1 MSLVNDMLR
10 DLEQRNK
17 KDSVSGPAEPIKAAQ
32 TAEFQPLPNSG
43 NGIKLALGIMVSVGL
58 GLLLW
63 LLMSGQF
70 AQLLPAEKAYQ
81 NEIRAPLKTE
91 VIPPAESKATTS
103 TIAEAANQTATI
115 RSILWS
121 GTEMGGDLVVRLD
134 GEADIQLLG
143 QDTTSVS
150 IAFEDVQLDT
160 ELPNI
165 SGPLIDR
172 IDVFRDNSRT
182 ELMLTT
188 KVNSQFAFRVQHTPT
203 TMILGVLP
211 QETTLLVPPEI
222 EAKPEPV
229 VAQKLQKAPKP
240 LVKTQVTETTA
251 SLPTTIKPAQPIK
264 KTQRAISDQ
273 EANLQARKLIQK
285 GQLNRALDIL
295 QKRIK
300 AEPDKSPA
308 ARGYLATL
316 QLSAGMEQQAKL
328 LLQESLQVHPSDLTL
343 RKLQSRLL
351 LTEGNAARSIILLQ
365 QSLPEVGKDPEY
377 HELLATAH
385 QQQGQYEAAAKVY
398 YSLLQHQNNTPRWW
412 VGMAYSLELDKRYD
426 EALRA
431 YRSAVQIPGI
441 TASLKTYAEQRVKA
455 LSAR

>member
-1 MSLVNDMLR
+1 MS
-10 DLEQRNK
+10 EQF
-17 KDSVSGPAEPIKAAQ
+17 E
-32 TAEFQPLPNSG
+32 
-43 NGIKLALGIMVSVGL
+43 
-58 GLLLW
+58 
-63 LLMSGQF
+63 
-70 AQLLPAEKAYQ
+70 QLLPAEKNHQ
-81 NEIRAPLKTE
+81 NEVSTSEQTE
-91 VIPPAESKATTS
+91 VTPPAEINAPTS
-103 TIAEAANQTATI
+103 TFTEVEKQSAVI

-150 IAFEDVQLDT
+150 IAFEDVQLETD
-160 ELPNI
+160 LPNI

-188 KVNSQFAFRVQHTPT
+188 KVDSQFAFRVQHTPT

-211 QETTLLVPPEI
+211 QESTTQPSAEFKT
-222 EAKPEPV
+222 KPEPV
-229 VAQKLQKAPKP
+229 VEQKPQQPKP

-251 SLPTTIKPAQPIK
+251 SVAAKTKPAEPIK
-264 KTQRAISDQ
+264 KTQRVVSDQ

-285 GQLNRALDIL
+285 GQLDRALEIL

-300 AEPDKSPA
+300 AEPEKSPA

-316 QLSAGMEQQAKL
+316 QLSAGMGRDAKL
-328 LLQESLQVHPSDLTL
+328 LLQESLQIHPDDLAL

-351 LTEGNAARSIILLQ
+351 LTEGNAAQSLVLLQ

-385 QQQGQYEAAAKVY
+385 QQQGQYEAAAKIY

-412 VGMAYSLELDKRYD
+412 VGMAYSLELDKRYG
-426 EALRA
+426 EALMA
-431 YRSAVQIPGI
+431 YRSAVHIPGI

-455 LSAR
+455 LSGR

>member
-17 KDSVSGPAEPIKAAQ
+17 KDSVSGPAEPLKAAQ
-32 TAEFQPLPNSG
+32 TAEFQRQPNSG
-43 NGIKLALGIMVSVGL
+43 NGVKFTLGLVALVGL

-70 AQLLPAEKAYQ
+70 AQLLPVEKNHQ
-81 NEIRAPLKTE
+81 NGVSAPDQAE
-91 VIPPAESKATTS
+91 VIPPAEINAPTS
-103 TIAEAANQTATI
+103 TFTEVEKQSAAI

-150 IAFEDVQLDT
+150 IAFEDVQLKTD
-160 ELPNI
+160 LPNI

-188 KVNSQFAFRVQHTPT
+188 KVDSQFAFRVQHTPT

-211 QETTLLVPPEI
+211 QESTTQPSAEF
-222 EAKPEPV
+222 ESKPEPV
-229 VAQKLQKAPKP
+229 VEQKQQQPKP
-240 LVKTQVTETTA
+240 LVKTQVTETTT
-251 SLPTTIKPAQPIK
+251 SLPVTIKPAEPIK
-264 KTQRAISDQ
+264 KTQRAVSDQ

-285 GQLNRALDIL
+285 GQLNRALEIL

-300 AEPDKSPA
+300 AEPEKSPA

-316 QLSAGMEQQAKL
+316 QLSAGMGREAKL
-328 LLQESLQVHPSDLTL
+328 LLQESVQIHPDDLTL

-351 LTEGNAARSIILLQ
+351 LTEGNSAQSLVLLQ
-365 QSLPEVGKDPEY
+365 KSLPEVGKDPEY

-385 QQQGQYEAAAKVY
+385 QQQGQYEAAAKIY
-398 YSLLQHQNNTPRWW
+398 YSLLQHQNSTPRWW

-455 LSAR
+455 LSGR